1 MGVNGPGPS
10 SATNSEG
17 VNGSWLVE
25 VLAWLADAVVKIAT
39 VVWGWLISIF
49 YVVVR
54 FCLNIV
60 DILQMFAEKLV
71 GIEAYNQEGGLG
83 AVEKLED
90 TDLII
95 RFITNKSIL
104 KTFGT
109 ICVLGL
115 ILLIIFSIIALVR
128 QNYQAAIT
136 DGADGAKKGPREVLK
151 LAGRGIFMCLLVPF
165 LVVFGVLGSN
175 AVLASVCNAI
185 RGDNNLT
192 IGGLIFTSSAYEA
205 NKFREYANDGVRVPI
220 VETQAT
226 EVVVP
231 LNYQDETDMQVLFY
245 KLASGKVYISAISDD
260 KWFTDN
266 LSFYQGWID
275 GLDESD
281 IELDAPKLSGSENF
295 KTFKKHFAAWY
306 NNYFDGKET
315 LAELGMFNK
324 IINSIYTSNWTLN
337 KNMVNRTYDFGS
349 TYKSSQRINFG
360 SLKYEGEGDVR
371 PSHYD
376 KTYLADIIVN
386 SSTYIGHESFAP
398 IELEYYVM
406 ADMIDFAV
414 EQGVTLYYV
423 NANND
428 SIKWS
433 NIVLDPDKPEKIIDI
448 KEYNDKYIVAETSAG
463 VGNKVYA
470 CEAYTDQSL
479 TAHGGTLQ
487 EYAKDRTG
495 GTLVADSAFIVRY
508 YNGFNRLYWSEIDAT
523 SEETGATYIICYKN
537 DAGRYIPV
545 TQETTKFSSRF
556 LAEDYTGPVVAR
568 GIFQSEGVIPKD
580 YCLPT
585 AIVEQIVD
593 DYGNELHGIE
603 KISPFAI
610 TDTTPASEADGLSK
624 ISGFMGT
631 LADLTG
637 SYALTAIEKLFG
649 AASDLKTQWE
659 DKIRDNL
666 VAELDEDDVKD
677 GNRTGNVLINPNIEG
692 YSYSY
697 DNGPS
702 APATHVTFYDYNGRK
717 MSAGGNYI
725 NSEDNRFSLNGASKF
740 NKKHYLVLQMTTF
753 NDVVIPWYF
762 ADGESLS
769 SIISA
774 ITQNN
779 TLASNSKTYT
789 YLIAEYTYDNIQF
802 TIKPKSGAD
811 ETYRMLLN
819 FNITQLFEVGRNN
832 SITKIIGETGKT
844 SGEFIVTD
852 EYGMIGGFD
861 IVVEK
866 KANLVIS
873 NGEIFYSNGTL
884 FFGREDAKKL
894 YTDYFNNYIIN
905 LFSETLLDYIDKGIA
920 DKNFALVLYELM
932 SYNDAG
938 VADGASADSVEKYFS
953 DYAKLNIIAETNGI
967 WNNESHEKWSTI
979 VNNALGL
986 TMEMNA
992 NQKKAQIIKWAGA
1005 LGVAEDNN
1013 GDDVWDSGDSIKYG
1027 NIEAKKDDIFNTYNI
1042 DEIQIGKMKAT
1053 NLNEFTEFLVAGFG
1067 ALEYRAGLASLIREY
1082 GESYYT
1088 TEEKINAPTSPEAG
1102 PTKEGTIKFYNPNN
1116 QALSEV
1122 KYDNDS
1128 RVSNNSITL
1137 RVAVVCGANNSQNV
1151 SYVSILDSDK
1161 TKAMDEEGFATD
1173 PISQFIYNGLDSTVG
1188 IKNNFTEEN
1197 WKKRNI
1203 AYYDVIYEFSYDEY
1217 KLGETNVVATLGLTI
1232 DKVRIEYKDIS
1243 GNDYA
1248 KGLSKPLLRIRNS
1261 GIYSDALG
1269 KYILTPEGASQYIIN
1284 NIQAVNDKA
1293 VVNGK
1298 FSYLD
1303 AGSEPKVAKTI
1314 DNLKGTKLGS
1324 ITAQAT
1330 TIEPRSEYDNFYT
1343 YFMRG
1348 NLTWTMLFD
1357 FCIHLPT
1364 IEFSPKLDFD
1374 FAFRFRLGTAY
1385 NYAEKVVWRMQAG
1398 QFYLDYNFRSA
1409 VGIGMANIYRM
1420 SSINPFI
1427 LVFSTVLV
1435 MSILWTAIWGLIKRI
1450 YEVVILFIMLPAV
1463 CSTMPMDEGARFG
1476 KWQKELIEKIF
1487 SAYSVLIMLNL
1498 YFVLIPIV
1506 KDVTSDLI
1514 TLDDIPNTITGMFG
1528 TISAGI
1534 QSFGGWIS
1542 GLGAKL
1548 TGAIT
1553 NFGGKLGGVMGNI
1566 GLSSWL
1572 LDSDLTN
1579 AQQALLGHVNSIIYL
1594 MFFLVLTTLLKNG
1607 KGIIEDILDL
1617 GKLDEDV
1624 QKDVLTNVKAVRES
1638 PMVQL
1643 PKQAIKGT
1651 AKLVGSGIALAAGG
1665 PGAAK
1670 MFNRF
1675 TSGPTTP
1682 PSSPDSSA
1690 PPPMGGGPAPIASPS
1705 TPAGGR
1711 PTPTP
1716 SSPSTG
1722 IEPASFDEGQ
1732 TLEAPEYDEV
1742 PEIEAPFVAG
1752 GLSAPSFTPASFD
1765 DMSSQDD
1772 HGHVEEDDVYNDVKG
1787 LYDNKSDEEIEKEIN
1802 EFNQLRD
1809 EEIAKIAQKKPEKGV
1824 LPEDMEILSYEEYQK
1839 SVEDNQI
1846 QLDKAKEELDNL
1858 DKERQ
1863 ELQKSGKFEG
1873 QAKSDW
1879 ETKNNAASEAKNNA
1893 TNELTKLKQAE
1904 YAYVDIKDEQDKI
1917 AKEYEEHINK
1927 AQHYMNIRQQNKQAD
1942 ASLNI
1947 ALEREEKEREGFT
1960 NEEIK
1965 HLDELYKERASFRE
1979 MKGMIDDTYQGED
1992 REKAHAE
1999 VDTEINRINDE
2010 INVFMADTIARVQRD
2025 SVSNVQSTKHA
2036 ETAETSQN
2044 ATTAGEVKEEKKDSG
2059 LNIEQLNDQLRMAR
2073 EDIHASKFA
2082 SEEDRQR
2089 TIKELEDEIV
2099 HLASEQG
2106 TQAEIERNA
2115 EHTKKFNELTE
2126 NGTINN
2132 VEEGN
2137 MGLTNAQNDDFER
2150 RLLWSSQGIKGEKS
2164 VEKLKEMS
2172 SKELKELFDKKI
2184 AASER
2189 AIEKAKTNKSI
2200 SDEEIAR
2207 KQKNIDK
2214 YKEVFDSVV
2223 GYQKSREAY
2232 QANNANSKPNDKP
2245 EQQKPVENVKANTN
2259 LGKSG
2264 TDVKA
2269 GTNVAT
2275 AVSGVESNVSA
2286 KTQQANDKEE
2296 SDKKKNEPTAVV
2308 PLDTSQTTAVTQSEE
2323 KGPKIN
2329 IDFSQPIE
2337 QKQSDKKKVKLTD
2350 KQKQGLKNAGA
2361 LAAASLVIPPPIVL
2375 AAYGGTLLYK
2385 KTQKPIKKVKEGLR
2399 QNPRAEK
2406 FAKNA
2411 ALFLAAGPVG
2421 MGVYAVGKKVNEH
2434 IKKKKDREQ
2443 DSKIAKVS
2451 ASDGEQDERINELED
2466 KIDELEKKV
2475 DSMKNSAK
2483 PKEEQ
2488 KSEKSSKP
2496 EAKKNALKSTT
2507 KLSDE
2512 EIKKQGWSGD
2522 KRSKVLPKQEK
2533 ITKQIAQP
2541 EPKKKE
2547 TPSLPK
2553 PNEEKRTKSEESRFE
2568 KIIDKKLKEIKKQN
2582 EGNNVVS
2589 EATTKTN
2596 NSAKNEVPKSAP
2608 QKTEKKPEAK
2618 SQNKDNADKK

>member
-10 SATNSEG
+10 SASNSEG

-71 GIEAYNQEGGLG
+71 GIEAFNQKGGLG
-83 AVEKLED
+83 AVEKIED
-90 TDLII
+90 SDLII
-95 RFITNKSIL
+95 RFITNESIL

-185 RGDNNLT
+185 KGDNNLT
-192 IGGLIFTSSAYEA
+192 IGGIIFTSSAYEA

-220 VETQAT
+220 VETRST
-226 EVVVP
+226 EVIVP
-231 LNYQDETDMQVLFY
+231 SNYQDETDMQVLFY

-260 KWFTDN
+260 DWFTSRLPDYESWVKN
-266 LSFYQGWID
+266 LD
-275 GLDESD
+275 ATD
-281 IELDAPKLSGSENF
+281 IEIDASKLSGSKDF
-295 KTFKKHFAAWY
+295 KLFRSHFVAWY
-306 NNYFDGKET
+306 NKYFGGKET
-315 LAELGMFNK
+315 LSELGMFNK
-324 IINSIYTSNWTLN
+324 IINSIYSSNWTLN
-337 KNMVNRTYDFGS
+337 KNLVNKTYDFGS

-360 SLKYEGEGDVR
+360 SLKYGEAVNGVR
-371 PSHYD
+371 PVSYD
-376 KTYLADIIVN
+376 KAYLADIIVN
-386 SSTYIGHESFAP
+386 SSTYTGHESFAP

-423 NANND
+423 NANHD

-433 NIVLDPDKPEKIIDI
+433 DIVLDPEKPEKIIDV
-448 KEYNDKYIVAETSAG
+448 KEYNDKYIVAETSSG
-463 VGNKVYA
+463 VGNKVYV

-479 TAHGGTLQ
+479 ADHGGTLQ
-487 EYAKDRTG
+487 QYAKDKTG

-508 YNGFNRLYWSEIDAT
+508 YNGFSRLYWSEIDAT

-593 DYGNELHGIE
+593 DYGNELHSID
-603 KISPFAI
+603 KTSPFGV
-610 TDTTPASEADGLSK
+610 TDTYNPASEKNALSK
-624 ISGFMGT
+624 TAGFMGT

-637 SYALTAIEKLFG
+637 SYLASALETVFEKSSEAYKKWEEWLR
-649 AASDLKTQWE
+649 SDLVK
-659 DKIRDNL
+659 D
-666 VAELDEDDVKD
+666 LDEDDSVEVSSWDDYKAKVNNQMRAYKTEAD
-677 GNRTGNVLINPNIEG
+677 FNKAKEDAGGSITVNIGNLLINPNIAG

-697 DNGPS
+697 DKGTNS
-702 APATHVTFYDYNGRK
+702 PATHVTFYDSNGRK
-717 MSAGGNYI
+717 MSAGGDYV
-725 NSEDNRFSLNGASKF
+725 NSEDNRFTLSAGSEF

-769 SIISA
+769 SIMAA

-779 TLASNSKTYT
+779 TLASGSKEYT
-789 YLIAEYTYDNIQF
+789 YLVAEYTYDNIQF
-802 TIKPKSGAD
+802 TIKPKSGPD

-819 FNITQLFEVGRNN
+819 FNINQLFEVKRGA
-832 SITKIIGETGKT
+832 TGLGTGKT

-852 EYGMIGGFD
+852 EYGLIGGFD

-873 NGEIFYSNGTL
+873 NGEIYYSNGTL
-884 FFGREDAKKL
+884 FFGRENAKKL
-894 YTDYFNNYIIN
+894 YTDYFNNYIIK
-905 LFSETLLDYIDKGIA
+905 LFSESLLDYFDTGNA
-920 DKNFALVLYELM
+920 SVNLLLVLDKICGKEPIPSGPLDTLKNAITTANETYKEDMKNAELLQ
-932 SYNDAG
+932 NAEDKKDAIALANEDKIEAIRNAW
-938 VADGASADSVEKYFS
+938 VAFCKNETVQTWLGAANYLDAANKLTEKMM
-953 DYAKLNIIAETNGI
+953 AKLSA
-967 WNNESHEKWSTI
+967 
-979 VNNALGL
+979 A
-986 TMEMNA
+986 
-992 NQKKAQIIKWAGA
+992 
-1005 LGVAEDNN
+1005 
-1013 GDDVWDSGDSIKYG
+1013 
-1027 NIEAKKDDIFNTYNI
+1027 
-1042 DEIQIGKMKAT
+1042 
-1053 NLNEFTEFLVAGFG
+1053 
-1067 ALEYRAGLASLIREY
+1067 EYRAGLASMIKEY

-1088 TEEKINAPTSPEAG
+1088 TEEKINPPTSPEAD
-1102 PTKEGTIKFYNPNN
+1102 PTKDGTIKFFNPNN
-1116 QALSEV
+1116 QALSEI
-1122 KYDNDS
+1122 KYNSNS

-1137 RVAVVCGANNSQNV
+1137 RVAVIGGADKSNNI
-1151 SYVSILDSDK
+1151 SYATIIDSGA
-1161 TKAMDEEGFATD
+1161 TKNMSAESFATD
-1173 PISQFIYNGLDSTVG
+1173 PIHQLIMGGLEENLG
-1188 IKNNFTEEN
+1188 IKSKYTDDNM
-1197 WKKRNI
+1197 KKRNI
-1203 AYYDVIYEFSYDEY
+1203 AYYDVTYEFSYDEY
-1217 KLGETNVVATLGLTI
+1217 KLGENNVVATLGLTI
-1232 DKVRIEYKDIS
+1232 DKVSIKVAEVA
-1243 GNDYA
+1243 NNYA
-1248 KGLSKPLLRIRNS
+1248 NGLSKPLLRIRNS

-1284 NIQAVNDKA
+1284 NIQAANDDA

-1298 FSYLD
+1298 FGYLD
-1303 AGSEPKVAKTI
+1303 AGSEPKTAGTI
-1314 DNLKGTKLGS
+1314 EGLNKTKLGK
-1324 ITAQAT
+1324 ITARAT
-1330 TIEPRSEYDNFYT
+1330 TVQPRSEYDNFYT

-1385 NYAEKVVWRMQAG
+1385 NYAEKVVWRLQAG
-1398 QFYLDYNFRSA
+1398 QFYLDYNFRSS

-1514 TLDDIPNTITGMFG
+1514 TLGDIPNTITGMFG

-1534 QSFGGWIS
+1534 QSFAGWIS
-1542 GLGAKL
+1542 GLGSKL
-1548 TGAIT
+1548 TGAISSV
-1553 NFGGKLGGVMGNI
+1553 GGKLGGVMGNI
-1566 GLSSWL
+1566 GLSNL
-1572 LDSDLTN
+1572 ILQDADLTN

-1607 KGIIEDILDL
+1607 KDIIEGVLDI

-1624 QKDVLTNVKAVRES
+1624 QKDVSTNVKAVREN

-1643 PKQAIKGT
+1643 PKQAIKSTAKAT
-1651 AKLVGSGIALAAGG
+1651 AKLVGSGISLAAGG
-1665 PGAAK
+1665 LGAAK

-1675 TSGPTTP
+1675 TSGPANP
-1682 PSSPDSSA
+1682 PSSPASA
-1690 PPPMGGGPAPIASPS
+1690 PPPMGGGPAPTTPPSPPPS
-1705 TPAGGR
+1705 SG
-1711 PTPTP
+1711 PTPT
-1716 SSPSTG
+1716 
-1722 IEPASFDEGQ
+1722 SFDEAQ
-1732 TLEAPEYDEV
+1732 TLTEPTMAG
-1742 PEIEAPFVAG
+1742 EIAEPTVAG
-1752 GLSAPSFTPASFD
+1752 EIAAPSGNPPRSSAPPPIFTPASKVERSRFD
-1765 DMSSQDD
+1765 S
-1772 HGHVEEDDVYNDVKG
+1772 HGEVDVQGDESYKRAEEELKG
-1787 LYDNKSDEEIEKEIN
+1787 KSDDEIKKIIRNYEKERI
-1802 EFNQLRD
+1802 
-1809 EEIAKIAQKKPEKGV
+1809 EETNKISDKTPEAGV
-1824 LPEDMEILSYEEYQK
+1824 LPEDMEGMSYAQFAMAANKETDQVKKQKLMQVSFAFDDIRKEYGEVDNKYRQK
-1839 SVEDNQI
+1839 IKDAKHYMSVRAQNADAES
-1846 QLDKAKEELDNL
+1846 K
-1858 DKERQ
+1858 RQ
-1863 ELQKSGKFEG
+1863 E
-1873 QAKSDW
+1873 
-1879 ETKNNAASEAKNNA
+1879 T
-1893 TNELTKLKQAE
+1893 
-1904 YAYVDIKDEQDKI
+1904 I
-1917 AKEYEEHINK
+1917 
-1927 AQHYMNIRQQNKQAD
+1927 M
-1942 ASLNI
+1942 
-1947 ALEREEKEREGFT
+1947 REEKEREGMT
-1960 NEEIK
+1960 TEEK
-1965 HLDELYKERASFRE
+1965 TRLDALYQERANFNQ
-1979 MKGMIDDTYQGED
+1979 MKGMIDENYQGED

-1999 VDTEINRINDE
+1999 VDAEINRVNGE
-2010 INVFMADTIARVQRD
+2010 IDNAMAESLARVQRD
-2025 SVSNVQSTKHA
+2025 SVSNHENSKHA
-2036 ETAETSQN
+2036 ETAEASQN

-2059 LNIEQLNDQLRMAR
+2059 LTIEQLNEQLRMAR

-2115 EHTKKFNELTE
+2115 EHTKKFNEFTE

-2137 MGLTNAQNDDFER
+2137 MGLTNAQVAQFER
-2150 RLLWSSQGIKGEKS
+2150 KLTLASQGLKGKFSEEQLEK
-2164 VEKLKEMS
+2164 MS
-2172 SKELKELFDKKI
+2172 SGELQAVFDKQIK
-2184 AASER
+2184 AFEQQ
-2189 AIEKAKTNKSI
+2189 IEKAKADPKVSKDREEKMQRNLNAYKS
-2200 SDEEIAR
+2200 A
-2207 KQKNIDK
+2207 
-2214 YKEVFDSVV
+2214 FDTVV

-2275 AVSGVESNVSA
+2275 AVSGVESNVNA
-2286 KTQQANDKEE
+2286 KTRPTNEKGEAE
-2296 SDKKKNEPTAVV
+2296 KKKNEPTAVV
-2308 PLDTSQTTAVTQSEE
+2308 PLDTSQATAVTQSEE

-2337 QKQSDKKKVKLTD
+2337 QKQGSKKKGKLTD
-2350 KQKQGLKNAGA
+2350 KQKQGLKNVGA
-2361 LAAASLVIPPPIVL
+2361 LAAASLVLPPPIVL

-2385 KTQKPIKKVKEGLR
+2385 KSQKPIKKVKEGLR

-2421 MGVYAVGKKVNEH
+2421 MGVYAVGKKVNEN

-2451 ASDGEQDERINELED
+2451 ASDGEQEERINELED

-2483 PKEEQ
+2483 QKEEQ

-2496 EAKKNALKSTT
+2496 EAKKNASKSTT

-2533 ITKQIAQP
+2533 TTKQIAQP

-2553 PNEEKRTKSEESRFE
+2553 PNEEKTTKSEESRFE

-2582 EGNNVVS
+2582 EGKNVVS

-2608 QKTEKKPEAK
+2608 QKTEKKPEVK
-2618 SQNKDNADKK
+2618 SQNKDNANKK